1 MNDYSLA
8 IAFAA
13 GFLSFA
19 SPCVLPLIPGFIAYL
34 AGTTLTEAKS
44 HRAQT
49 FINSIFFVVGFSL
62 VFALIGVLLNS
73 ALESIA
79 FGVQEWLA
87 RIGGAVI
94 IFFGLYLTGLLK
106 ISFLQKEYKLQVK
119 KRFASRYL
127 TSAVFGAAFAVGW
140 SPCVGAVLGGI
151 LAFAATNPGSAF
163 ALLMSYSVG
172 FGAPFL
178 LMGAFASE
186 AQKFV
191 GRFAKIAKYLNVV
204 FGILLVVLG
213 ILVFTQTLSRF
224 SNFEFLENFLN

>member
-8 IAFAA
+8 VAFAA

-34 AGTTLTEAKS
+34 AGTTLSEAKS
-44 HRAQT
+44 HRMQT
-49 FINSIFFVVGFSL
+49 FMNSIFFVLGFSF

-79 FGVQEWLA
+79 FSVQEWLA

-94 IFFGLYLTGLLK
+94 IFFGLFLTGLIK
-106 ISFLQKEYKLQVK
+106 IKFLQKEYKFHVK
-119 KRFASRYL
+119 TKFSSRYL

-151 LAFAATNPGSAF
+151 LAFAASNPGSAF
-163 ALLMSYSVG
+163 ALLMSYSIG
-172 FGAPFL
+172 FGIPFL

-191 GRFAKIAKYLNVV
+191 GRFARAAKYLNIA
-204 FGILLVVLG
+204 FGILLIVLG

-224 SNFEFLENFLN
+224 SNFEILNNFIK